1 MGRRRRAASPG
12 NVKVLRIIARLN
24 VGGPARHVSLLNAGL
39 DARGHETVLVHGRL
53 DTGEASLERYADER
67 RVRLVRVDSLGR
79 SVRPGDDL
87 RAFAELVRVIRREQ
101 PDVVHTHTAKAG
113 TLGRLAALAFNA
125 MRPRRRRALV
135 LHTFHGHVFEG
146 YFSPAV
152 SAAIRSTERTLAQL
166 TDTVVTISPRQRADI
181 VERFAIASAA
191 KTVVVPLGLDLD
203 ALLTLPQGGPDLR
216 ASIGASPDDVIVGY
230 AGRMVPVK
238 DLRTLI
244 RAFAEARVAVPRLR
258 LMLAGDGPER
268 PGVEALVAELGLGDR
283 VHFIGWTDDL
293 GRFYATLDMFVLSS
307 LNEGT
312 PVAGIEAMAA
322 ARAVV
327 ATSVGGVPDV
337 VEHERSGLLVPPRD
351 PPALADAIVRLA
363 RDPQLRQAMG
373 AAGRERAREQ
383 YSHTRLVDDIERIY
397 VTGLERKRRM

>member
-1 MGRRRRAASPG
+1 M
-12 NVKVLRIIARLN
+12 KILRVIARLN

-39 DARGHETVLVHGRL
+39 DSRGHETMLVHGRL
-53 DTGEASLERYADER
+53 DAGEASLEAYAADR
-67 RVRLVRVDSLGR
+67 GISLVRLDALGR
-79 SVRPGDDL
+79 TVRPGDDV
-87 RAFAELVRVIRREQ
+87 RALAELVRLIRDEQ
-101 PDVVHTHTAKAG
+101 PDVIHTHTAKAG
-113 TLGRLAALAFNA
+113 TLGRLAALTFNA
-125 MRPRRRRALV
+125 VRPRARRALV

-146 YFSPAV
+146 YFSPIV
-152 SAAIRSTERTLAQL
+152 NAAIRTTERTLAHL
-166 TDTVVTISPRQRADI
+166 TDTVVTISPSQRSDI
-181 VERFAIASAA
+181 VERFGVAAAS

-203 ALLTLPQGGPDLR
+203 ALLELDPEAPDLR
-216 ASIGASPDDVIVGY
+216 TSIGASPDDVIVGY

-244 RAFAEARVAVPRLR
+244 RAFAEARVAVPTLR

-293 GRFYATLDMFVLSS
+293 GHLYATLDMFVLSS

-322 ARAVV
+322 ARPVV
-327 ATSVGGVPDV
+327 ATRVGGVPDV

-351 PPALADAIVRLA
+351 PSALADAIVRLA
-363 RDPQLRQAMG
+363 RDPQLRRAMG
-373 AAGRERAREQ
+373 AAGRERARAQ

-397 VTGLERKRRM
+397 VTGLERKRGM